1 MEEKMKKNVFK
12 GVLFFL
18 VCLTA
23 AGLLSGCN
31 RSAKSKEGALDLK
44 TIYAK
49 IGDADSHVSTR
60 NIPLPQS
67 KRNYK
72 IGIAL
77 YGIDSGFFKALQ
89 DTAIAEI
96 QASGSTVL
104 VANCDG
110 NVSTQVSQIE
120 NFITQGVDAI
130 ISEPADPASALN
142 LTLQKVYNAGIPVIA
157 FDMPFDPGA
166 PHLTSVV
173 TDGYA
178 LGTAVGVEVATILLK
193 NYPAGKIE
201 YGIIGGIEGAAQ
213 PMSRNRGFQ
222 DGVKSVDKEGR
233 IEMVTWLFPGDFT
246 EEGGLRLA
254 ENMLVAHPNLKCIIG
269 TSDPQVVGA
278 AAAMRRLGKENVML
292 AACDGSRTA
301 SEIMKNGGPI
311 KVLGINSPV
320 EASKLAV
327 RMLINVLNGE
337 EPPESK
343 LTFMEPFIVTNANI
357 NEYYDPNSAF

>member
-1 MEEKMKKNVFK
+1 MKNLVKCIVAM
-12 GVLFFL
+12 L
-18 VCLTA
+18 VCIMA
-23 AGLLSGCN
+23 VAFMGCN
-31 RSAKSKEGALDLK
+31 RGSGQSASKLDLK
-44 TIYAK
+44 TIYAG
-49 IGDADSHVSTR
+49 ITADETHVSTR
-60 NIPLPQS
+60 NIPLPKS
-67 KRNYK
+67 NRNYK

-96 QASGSTVL
+96 EASGSTVL
-104 VANCDG
+104 VVNCDG
-110 NVSTQVSQIE
+110 NVATQVSQIE
-120 NFITQGVDAI
+120 NFIAQGVDAI

-142 LTLQKVYNAGIPVIA
+142 ITLQKVHDAGIPVIA

-173 TDGYA
+173 TDGYS
-178 LGTAVGVEVATILLK
+178 LGTAVGQEVAKILLRD
-193 NYPAGKIE
+193 YPSGKIE

-222 DGVKSVDKEGR
+222 DGIKSVDTEGR

-254 ENMLVAHPNLKCIIG
+254 ENMLVAHPDLKCIIG

-311 KVLGINSPV
+311 KVLGINSPI
-320 EASKLAV
+320 EAAKLTV
-327 RMLINVLNGE
+327 RLVIRVLNGE
-337 EPPESK
+337 GVPEAK
-343 LTFMEPFIVTNANI
+343 LTFMEPFIVTVENI
-357 NEYYDPNSAF
+357 DEYYDPNSAF